1 MVIRVVLPST
11 VEITISWW
19 QSRFTS
25 TPNRERQGLETA
37 GSALIWILACA
48 QRVRGDVSACW
59 YKKSRCGSNGPNVW
73 FLSVKN
79 RHLLNTWL
87 ICRNLTN
94 HKKSTVYLVHP
105 SCEKFKIDR
114 CGSIIRRG
122 WNSKNKVFHAFP
134 AFFRQGEVFQ
144 ISKLRPS
151 LICHHWLPS
160 ILDLIASQRFRSF
173 NLAGHI
179 VNIIHSVIFQYKRQ
193 HSVRLHGGNRHNQRG
208 MYIGQKRFPRRH
220 EDEIVC

>member
-73 FLSVKN
+73 LLSVKN

-122 WNSKNKVFHAFP
+122 WNSKNKVFHACVCMAETGIINAACILVKNVSP
-134 AFFRQGEVFQ
+134 EGMKMKSSVNSGL
-144 ISKLRPS
+144 SKRLAAALQADAQPS
-151 LICHHWLPS
+151 VANAL
-160 ILDLIASQRFRSF
+160 
-173 NLAGHI
+173 
-179 VNIIHSVIFQYKRQ
+179 
-193 HSVRLHGGNRHNQRG
+193 
-208 MYIGQKRFPRRH
+208 
-220 EDEIVC
+220 